1 MMSEAEVKWNDD
13 GPGGEWRM
21 PDLAERE
28 ARIRRAV
35 VPSEIELDSPEY
47 WDWMRGLG
55 RGEAWNVSQT
65 MTAMLFNE
73 VHAEIEAEHPEWSV
87 LDKKVEFCAR
97 MYGPTLAGHLRRWM
111 EKEAINGDSD

>member
-1 MMSEAEVKWNDD
+1 MSEDEVKWNDD
-13 GPGGEWRM
+13 EPGNEWRM

-35 VPSEIELDSPEY
+35 FPPGIEYDSPKY
-47 WDWMRGLG
+47 WDWMR
-55 RGEAWNVSQT
+55 R
-65 MTAMLFNE
+65 MTKAEGCRLSRLMTSMLFNE
-73 VHAEIEAEHPEWSV
+73 VRLEIEAEHPDWSE

-111 EKEAINGDSD
+111 EKRETHGDSD